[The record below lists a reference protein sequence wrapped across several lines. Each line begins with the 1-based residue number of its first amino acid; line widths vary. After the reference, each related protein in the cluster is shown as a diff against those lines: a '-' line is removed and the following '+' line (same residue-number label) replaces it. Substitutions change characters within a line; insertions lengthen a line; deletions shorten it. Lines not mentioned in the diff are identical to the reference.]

1 MVTTKL
7 NIVEKHKGFT
17 SYEFSVTGLGQF
29 DMVIADVDAA
39 GKVIN
44 AVAVGDGF
52 RRREYKQCPKWLK
65 DAVANVR
72 REARAKSNWG
82 GIRAGQGGRP
92 KGEVAMTKT
101 YYLRCTEELHAKLK
115 EKGSD
120 WVRDTLEGILH
131 VEDTRY

>member
-1 MVTTKL
+1 MVTAKFK
-7 NIVEKHKGFT
+7 IAEKNKGYT
-17 SYEFSVTGLGQF
+17 TYEFSVTGLGEY
-29 DMVIADVDAA
+29 DTVIADVDAA

-52 RRREYKQCPKWLK
+52 QRREYKQCPQWLK
-65 DAVANVR
+65 DAVVDAR
-72 REARAKSNWG
+72 RERNAQSNWG

-120 WVRDTLEGILH
+120 WVREVLEGILH
-131 VEDTRY
+131 VEETRY